1 MSRGSCVLVL
11 ALATAWALTRADAP
25 KGEVTPYH
33 LGRSTTDADI
43 AAAGISVSPDG
54 NGLPPGGASA
64 LEGRPIYESLC
75 ASCHGPKGQGTEIY
89 PALAGGNG
97 SLKSEHPILTI
108 GSYWPY
114 ATTVWDYINRAMP
127 FQNPGTLTPQQVYAL
142 TAYVLYL
149 NNIVGER
156 EVVSQR
162 TLARIHMPNRNGFV
176 ADPRPD
182 VHQGTFAEKAQKAR

>member
-1 MSRGSCVLVL
+1 MCKGPCILVV
-11 ALATAWALTRADAP
+11 AIATAWALARADTWQG
-25 KGEVTPYH
+25 KVTRYH
-33 LGRSTTDADI
+33 LGRSATTADI

-54 NGLPPGGASA
+54 HGLPPGGASA
-64 LEGRPIYESLC
+64 REGRPIYESLC
-75 ASCHGPKGQGTEIY
+75 ASCHGLKGQGTEIY

-142 TAYVLYL
+142 TAYLLYL
-149 NNIVGER
+149 NKLVGER

-162 TLARIHMPNRNGFV
+162 SLARIRMPNRNGFV

-182 VHQGTFAEKAQKAR
+182 VPHDSSAERAQEPR